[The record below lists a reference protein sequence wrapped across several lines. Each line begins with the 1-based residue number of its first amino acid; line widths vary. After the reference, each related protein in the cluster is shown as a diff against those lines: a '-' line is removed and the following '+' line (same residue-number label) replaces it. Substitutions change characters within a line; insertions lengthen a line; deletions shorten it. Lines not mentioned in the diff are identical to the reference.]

1 MTKAELIS
9 AVAEQ
14 AGLKKVDAEKA
25 VAAFIASVTS
35 ALKSGDK
42 LSLVGFGT
50 FSVSERAAR
59 KGQNPQTGKKIE
71 IAAAIV
77 PKFKPGKTLKE
88 AVNVVPSKKKKK

>member
-1 MTKAELIS
+1 VTKAELIS
-9 AVAEQ
+9 SVAEQ

-25 VAAFIASVTS
+25 VSAFIASVTV

-50 FSVSERAAR
+50 FSTAKRAAR
-59 KGQNPQTGKKIE
+59 KGQNPQTGKKID
-71 IAAAIV
+71 IPAATV

-88 AVNVVPSKKKKK
+88 AVNVVPSKKKK

>member
-9 AVAEQ
+9 SVAEQ

-25 VAAFIASVTS
+25 VSAFIASVT
-35 ALKSGDK
+35 ATLKSGDK

-50 FSVSERAAR
+50 FSTAKRAAR
-59 KGQNPQTGKKIE
+59 KGQNPQTGKKID
-71 IAAAIV
+71 IPAATI

-88 AVNVVPSKKKKK
+88 AVNVVPKKKK